1 MNQIL
6 DISQSMLKEIHAH
19 AIREYPSE
27 CCGMILGPRE
37 SNAWTRFYPCQNM
50 QDALH
55 KDSPKHFPR
64 TSRTAYI
71 IGSKDH
77 IAVDKILRATEGRI
91 AAIYHSHI
99 DKDAYFSEEDIKQA
113 LYKGEPF
120 YPDTAYLVFSVKKIA
135 GEIKVAGQKIFYWN
149 VDTRCYEEGEIPKT
163 HSSLSPLPQANGY

>member
-1 MNQIL
+1 MSRIL
-6 DISQSMLKEIHAH
+6 DISQSILKEIHDH
-19 AIREYPSE
+19 AVREYPSE
-27 CCGMILGPRE
+27 CCGMILGPKE
-37 SNAWTRFYPCQNM
+37 SNAWSRFYPCQNM

-55 KDSPKHFPR
+55 KNSPKQFPR

-91 AAIYHSHI
+91 AVIYHSHI

-120 YPDTAYLVFSVKKIA
+120 YPDTTYLVLSVKKMDD
-135 GEIKVAGQKIFYWN
+135 EIRVEDQKMFFWN
-149 VDTRCYEEGEIPKT
+149 GDKCCYEEGENFLNT
-163 HSSLSPLPQANGY
+163 V